1 MKPDQLFV
9 LKADFID
16 QGDLYFCP
24 GCAEVLGVLEYYP
37 NLKLHI
43 QVHHVDYPRP
53 RPAIVSL
60 LGEEF
65 QSCPVLVL
73 GSLPDRDI
81 PGVTVRHAKGRAFV
95 DDPRGIAVYLS
106 HVYCIGKPHD

>member
-1 MKPDQLFV
+1 MNPDQLFV

-16 QGDLYFCP
+16 QADVYFCP

-37 NLKLHI
+37 KLKSHI

-73 GSLPDRDI
+73 GTVPEGEI
-81 PGVTVRHAKGRAFV
+81 PGVRIQHSNGHAFI
-95 DDPRGIAVYLS
+95 DDPREIGWYLS
-106 HVYCIGKPHD
+106 HVYGTGRPH